1 MRMPFMALLVL
12 GLMSASPALAQ
23 STDDDAAR
31 AEHWRELQ
39 QAIFDDRPVI
49 DGGDVVTLDAPKRAL
64 DAALVPI
71 TITTAPQ
78 QDVAALYLVIDDNPG
93 PLAAQVRFGPA
104 GDPSHLALRVRVNQY
119 TLMHA
124 VAETTDGGLL
134 ETARFVKA
142 AGGCSAP
149 VGENEA
155 ASLAEI
161 GRMKLRLEGTPVAG
175 QPAEAQI
182 MIRHPNYNGMQMD
195 QLTRLYTP
203 MRIVQTVDISFNDE
217 QVLHLEGDISLS
229 SDPVIG
235 FRFRPSQLPGKLKVV
250 VRDSDNAVFEHS
262 FDVPSGGS

>member
-1 MRMPFMALLVL
+1 MRMPFVALFVL
-12 GLMSASPALAQ
+12 GLMGLPPAAAQ

-31 AEHWRELQ
+31 AEHWQELQ
-39 QAIFDDRPVI
+39 QAIFDDHPVV
-49 DGGDVVTLDAPKRAL
+49 DGGDVVALEAPKRAL

-71 TITTAPQ
+71 TITTAAEQ
-78 QDVAALYLVIDDNPG
+78 GITALYLVIDDNPG
-93 PLAAQVRFGPA
+93 PLAAHVRFGPA
-104 GDPSHLALRVRVNQY
+104 GDPSHLALRVRINQY

-124 VAETTDGGLL
+124 VAEMADGRLL
-134 ETARFVKA
+134 ETTRFVKA

-149 VGENEA
+149 VGANEA

-161 GRMKLRLEGTPVAG
+161 GRMKLRLGDTPTAG
-175 QPAEAQI
+175 KPAEAQI

-217 QVLHLEGDISLS
+217 AVLHLEGDISLS

-235 FRFRPSQLPGKLKVV
+235 FRFRPAQLPGKLKVV
-250 VRDSDNAVFEHS
+250 VRDSDNVVFEQS
-262 FDVPSGGS
+262 FDVPAGGS